1 MFGAAWRVCVPGTVT
16 PSRVCVLCGMFVHA
30 VLRSCPGPAL
40 VSTASVSALAVV
52 AGGQYARGLDC
63 SVTVYSPDGL
73 SVALVFTSSDTGASF
88 DCTCIG
94 GRSSRAVGV
103 FSIAVVE
110 RWAKLEALQVRPCR
124 VSRCCVLRCGL
135 RWCVAGRCDGV

>member
-40 VSTASVSALAVV
+40 VSTATIRALALV
-52 AGGQYARGLDC
+52 AGGQYAPNMDC

-73 SVALVFTSSDTGASF
+73 GVALVFTTFLTETDN

-94 GRSSRAVGV
+94 GRSSRARAVAGFSVVVVG
-103 FSIAVVE
+103 SCGPCWKHGKSACVV
-110 RWAKLEALQVRPCR
+110 
-124 VSRCCVLRCGL
+124 CCVVR
-135 RWCVAGRCDGV
+135 VAMLFAFVYGGQT